1 MLRLSGQRK
10 IIQTFTRVLER
21 LVCFGKFQVFAY
33 CIAAVAAQ
41 ELADALSE
49 AISAAKCLSF
59 VCSVDLGEGGEGVR
73 GEKLRSWRRKW
84 GQMRQV
90 EEMSGRWRK

>member
-10 IIQTFTRVLER
+10 IIHTFTRVLER

-49 AISAAKCLSF
+49 AIAAAKCLSF
-59 VCSVDLGEGGEGVR
+59 ICSVDLGESEKGVLEL
-73 GEKLRSWRRKW
+73 GEKSFDRGAENGDKH
-84 GQMRQV
+84 
-90 EEMSGRWRK
+90 GRWRK